1 MRLIYNFLT
10 GVPVDTAF
18 SSGWTALMYAANSA
32 NEEAVGLLLN
42 RGADPN
48 FHKGR
53 DILKGG

>member
-1 MRLIYNFLT
+1 
-10 GVPVDTAF
+10 
-18 SSGWTALMYAANSA
+18 MYAANSA